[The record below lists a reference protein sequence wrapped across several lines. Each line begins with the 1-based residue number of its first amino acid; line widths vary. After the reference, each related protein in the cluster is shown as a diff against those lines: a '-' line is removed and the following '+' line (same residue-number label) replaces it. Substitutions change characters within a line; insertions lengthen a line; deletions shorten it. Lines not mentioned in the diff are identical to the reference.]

1 MIIKSKDIQI
11 VDIESLVNNPKN
23 NNKHPKGQIERLA
36 KLIKH
41 HGFRNPIVV
50 SNRTGFVVAG
60 HGRVEAAKLAGL
72 KEVPVMRQDFD
83 NEAAEYAYLTS
94 DNAIASWSELD
105 MSMVNTEMLNFPDLD
120 IDLLGIKDF
129 ELVIPEVF
137 EPLTDEDDVPEVVE
151 PIVKRGDIWLLGNH
165 RLMCGDSI
173 MIDDVE
179 KLMNGEKADMVF
191 TDPPYNQPLSGG
203 GFLDKGRE
211 SRKKLRDSDNLNCF
225 DPEEFLNT
233 WELVKPQ
240 TSYIFCSKNLIKN
253 YIQRIE
259 DKNWNLL
266 IMRKRNPIPQ
276 KNNTF
281 LADVEYLFCIREPG
295 AYWKN
300 DCPYD
305 YYRRVRDVNVKPS
318 EFGHPTEKQVSFIEP
333 YFEISSKPNDL
344 IVDFFSGSGTTLI
357 VCEKINRRCFGMEL
371 DEKYC
376 DVIIKRWM
384 NFTGKKATL
393 ESTGQ
398 TYEELK
404 QERDNGSTN

>member
-60 HGRVEAAKLAGL
+60 HGRIEAAKLAGL

-94 DNAIASWSELD
+94 DNAIAGWATLD
-105 MSMVNTEMLNFPDLD
+105 MEMVNAELLNFPELD
-120 IDLLGIKDF
+120 IELLGIEDF
-129 ELVIPEVF
+129 QVVVPEIIG
-137 EPLTDEDDVPEVVE
+137 LIDEDDVPEVE
-151 PIVKRGDIWLLGNH
+151 YPITRRGDIWLLGNH
-165 RLMCGDSI
+165 RLMCGDST

-191 TDPPYNQPLSGG
+191 TDPPYSQHINA
-203 GFLDKGRE
+203 GFNGKSSMASLEK
-211 SRKKLRDSDNLNCF
+211 SNLNDF
-225 DPEEFLNT
+225 KPDEFMNV
-233 WELVKPQ
+233 WGIVKPQ

-253 YIQRIE
+253 YIERIE

-371 DEKYC
+371 NEKYC

-393 ESTGQ
+393 ELTGQ
-398 TYEELK
+398 TCEELK
-404 QERDNGSTN
+404 VERDG

>member
-60 HGRVEAAKLAGL
+60 HGRVEAAKMAGL

-94 DNAIASWSELD
+94 DNAVASWATLDMEMVNSEL
-105 MSMVNTEMLNFPDLD
+105 LNFPELD
-120 IDLLGIKDF
+120 IELLGIEDF
-129 ELVIPEVF
+129 KVVVPEITGLV
-137 EPLTDEDDVPEVVE
+137 DADDVPEVVN
-151 PIVKRGDIWLLGNH
+151 PISRRGDIWLLGNH
-165 RLMCGDSI
+165 RLMCGDST

-179 KLMNGEKADMVF
+179 KLMNGKKADMVF
-191 TDPPYNQPLSGG
+191 TDPPYNQHIDA
-203 GFLDKGRE
+203 GFNGKSSMASLEK
-211 SRKKLRDSDNLNCF
+211 SNLNDF
-225 DPEEFLNT
+225 KPDEFMNV
-233 WELVKPQ
+233 WGIVKPQ

-253 YIQRIE
+253 YIERIE

-344 IVDFFSGSGTTLI
+344 IVDFFCGSGTTLI

-376 DVIIKRWM
+376 DVIIKRWEQ
-384 NFTGKKATL
+384 FTGKKATL
-393 ESTGQ
+393 EPTGQ
-398 TYEELK
+398 TYDQLK
-404 QERDNGSTN
+404 QERDNA